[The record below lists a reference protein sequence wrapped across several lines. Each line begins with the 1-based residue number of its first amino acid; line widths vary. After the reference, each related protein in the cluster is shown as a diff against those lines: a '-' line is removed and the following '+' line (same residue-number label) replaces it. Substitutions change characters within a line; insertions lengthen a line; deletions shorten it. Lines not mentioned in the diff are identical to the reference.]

1 MTPAAANAVTPDAE
15 NDSTLPSYGSGGS
28 TRTAARH
35 DGHDDEDDPEAD
47 EHRRPPEV
55 EVECGDELTHEED
68 AAKADEDESADQAGS
83 CSIGRGA
90 SASCAARR
98 RRSDRDRRA
107 VGSTPTPGRH
117 RLGRTGFGRRSDDLH
132 ADRPFGD

>member
-15 NDSTLPSYGSGGS
+15 NDATLPSYGSGGS

-35 DGHDDEDDPEAD
+35 AGRDDEDDPEAD

-68 AAKADEDESADQAGS
+68 AAKADEDESADHAGS
-83 CSIGRGA
+83 CWISRVARAPWSGRCRG
-90 SASCAARR
+90 
-98 RRSDRDRRA
+98 RDRHCRA
-107 VGSTPTPGRH
+107 VGGTPAPRGDRV
-117 RLGRTGFGRRSDDLH
+117 GRTGFGRRPDDLH
-132 ADRPFGD
+132 AD